1 MKKLFIAISI
11 VGFLFACNQQPV
23 SEGFTINGTI
33 SEFDSG
39 MVYLTKR
46 VDGKWVNLDSVTT
59 KDGKFV
65 FEGSVDFPEVYSLA
79 FGDNKNSKSI
89 FLENSQITFSAK
101 IDSLKDA
108 VLTGSSAHDEF
119 EAYILEGKVFNDKID
134 DLYAQYRVASKEK
147 DEEKL
152 KEINETYDVLSEE
165 KMEFI
170 NNYIGT
176 HNKSVITPY
185 IINRE
190 LRYRLD
196 VNELDS
202 VLSNLDST
210 LNKSPYVKSL
220 TERVTIM
227 RTVEIGKEAPDF
239 TLNDTTGSPI
249 TMSSFR
255 GKYLLIDFWAAWC
268 GPCRA
273 ENPNNVALYADY
285 REKGF
290 EILGV
295 SFDNAKEDWVKA
307 INKDGLTWPQVSDL
321 KYWNSAAG
329 KLYAVSSIP
338 HTVLLDKEGVI
349 IAKNLRGDELRIKIA
364 ELLD

>member
-1 MKKLFIAISI
+1 MKKLIFALSI

-46 VDGKWVNLDSVTT
+46 FEGKWVNLDSVTT

-79 FGDNKNSKSI
+79 FVDNKNSKSI
-89 FLENSQITFSAK
+89 FLENSQIIFSAQ

-108 VLTGSSAHDEF
+108 VITGSLAHDEF
-119 EAYILEGKVFNDKID
+119 EAYILEGKVFSDKMD
-134 DLYAQYRVASKEK
+134 DLYAQYRVVSKEK

-165 KMEFI
+165 KMTFI
-170 NNYIGT
+170 NNYIGA
-176 HNKSVITPY
+176 HNQSVITPY
-185 IINRE
+185 IINTE
-190 LRYRLD
+190 LKYRLD

-202 VLSNLDST
+202 ILSILDST
-210 LNKSPYVKSL
+210 LSKSPYVKTL
-220 TERVTIM
+220 ADRVTVM
-227 RTVEIGKEAPDF
+227 RTVEISKEAPDF
-239 TLNDTTGSPI
+239 TLNDTTGTPI
-249 TMSSFR
+249 AMSSFR

-268 GPCRA
+268 GPCRR
-273 ENPNNVALYADY
+273 ENPNNVTLYADY
-285 REKGF
+285 KDKGF

-295 SFDNAKEDWVKA
+295 SFDKAKEDWVKA

-349 IAKNLRGDELRIKIA
+349 IAKNLRGEELRAKIA